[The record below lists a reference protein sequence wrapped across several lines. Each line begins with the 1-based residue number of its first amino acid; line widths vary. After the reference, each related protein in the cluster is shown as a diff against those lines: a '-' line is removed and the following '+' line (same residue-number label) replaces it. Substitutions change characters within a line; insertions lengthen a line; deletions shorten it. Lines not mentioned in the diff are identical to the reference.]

1 MCISMPHLE
10 KEKDISMK
18 KIAIVTGSNTGL
30 GFSLVKKLAKLLG
43 DDGIVYL
50 TARDKK
56 KGMEALKQLN
66 EIGLS
71 PKFHLLDVTSDSSV
85 NKFSK
90 YIKTKHGGVDI
101 FFHNAAAR
109 ISPTLTKQEQ
119 IEDFIE
125 TNNFGTT
132 RIIQAFQPLIRDNSK
147 FVIVASSFGSLN
159 NINNDLHYKFDIKRQ
174 TLDGIN
180 DVMREYIEQVK
191 AGDDIKS
198 GWPEWM
204 NIPSKIG
211 QVALMKVLAREM
223 IEQNAKERNIM
234 ILAVCPGLMDTEAS
248 RPWFKDMSKAKL
260 PDDAADDL
268 VWLISQKE
276 WDQEKH
282 GELVQYRKVVP
293 WVNK

>member
-1 MCISMPHLE
+1 
-10 KEKDISMK
+10 MK

-30 GFSLVKKLAKLLG
+30 GFSLVKKLCELLA
-43 DDGIVYL
+43 DNGIVYL
-50 TARDKK
+50 TARDEK
-56 KGMEALKQLN
+56 KGMDALKQLN
-66 EIGLS
+66 DIGFH
-71 PKFHLLDVTSDSSV
+71 PNFHLLDVTSDSSV

-90 YIKTKHGGVDI
+90 YIKTTHGGVDI

-174 TLDGIN
+174 NLDGIN
-180 DVMREYIEQVK
+180 DVMQEYIEQVK

-211 QVALMKVLAREM
+211 QVASMKVLAREM

-276 WDQEKH
+276 WDQERY
-282 GELVQYRKVVP
+282 GTLVQYKKVIP
-293 WVNK
+293 WDKK